1 MGTLSFFNV
10 YSTHTIRDQC
20 GSIHII
26 VQFKQQQCWAT
37 CHEKPQLL
45 AWLLG
50 RNFTGLVES
59 EAWKYT
65 VGLQAAYQ
73 RECALQSQS
82 WTEYFM
88 SLANVV
94 CMIWTIN
101 QMLTA
106 CLGKRSVKWRRA
118 CTAQSKWH
126 LGEKKRGKKKQ
137 GKECL
142 WYWNDFTCIYSKRL
156 ETYIDLRR
164 SWCEWRDSN
173 QHSTLPSQ
181 VWFMPGFWQPFSW
194 ETLQNLLVYFLR
206 KSNVLKKKPNK
217 TPKQTKS
224 SSNPTAINLQN
235 SVHLA
240 MLMSLMPAQMAI

>member
-73 RECALQSQS
+73 RECALRSQS

-126 LGEKKRGKKKQ
+126 LGEKKRGKKKN
-137 GKECL
+137 KEKNVYGTGMIL
-142 WYWNDFTCIYSKRL
+142 LAFTLNVWKLILIWGEADVSG
-156 ETYIDLRR
+156 ETQISIPRCPLKFDL
-164 SWCEWRDSN
+164 CQAFDN
-173 QHSTLPSQ
+173 HS
-181 VWFMPGFWQPFSW
+181 VEKPFR
-194 ETLQNLLVYFLR
+194 TFLY
-206 KSNVLKKKPNK
+206 
-217 TPKQTKS
+217 TF
-224 SSNPTAINLQN
+224 
-235 SVHLA
+235 
-240 MLMSLMPAQMAI
+240 